1 VAAGVG
7 EETGELVAGG
17 LAADEGG
24 EADEQRL
31 RRGRRGATR
40 AGGSRGPGWGWP
52 AGRRPRGSGRA
63 RGSPASSSS
72 PAPSTVIGE
81 GAGARLAAR
90 PGAPREG
97 LADVVVLDAGHVRQ
111 EVGDERERDLDAGV
125 ADLHGE
131 VAGVDEDEL
140 AARGGACAGLTC
152 RRSDRRRRATA
163 ARWRRTGRGAGGRPP
178 AAGGR
183 RGRGRRLRSRPRY
196 WTKRAV
202 HLERGIV
209 AGRLAGGLQDDL
221 DASEA
226 AWRARLGD
234 AVGRPRFID
243 DARTRDEPDSR
254 KRHGGA
260 RPAMSGERGP
270 AHGLWCTATRRGC
283 HGSRR
288 RARCGPWDWARNGRH
303 KAVSAGAL
311 ALRLAAQVSRPGRP
325 EVARQVTDPG
335 LRAAQAAVVIA
346 VQIA

>member
-1 VAAGVG
+1 
-7 EETGELVAGG
+7 
-17 LAADEGG
+17 
-24 EADEQRL
+24 
-31 RRGRRGATR
+31 
-40 AGGSRGPGWGWP
+40 
-52 AGRRPRGSGRA
+52 
-63 RGSPASSSS
+63 
-72 PAPSTVIGE
+72 
-81 GAGARLAAR
+81 
-90 PGAPREG
+90 
-97 LADVVVLDAGHVRQ
+97 VVVGDAGHVRQ
-111 EVGDERERDLDAGV
+111 EVGHQREREVDAGV
-125 ADLHGE
+125 TDLHGD
-131 VAGVDEDEL
+131 VAGVEEHQL
-140 AARGGACAGLTC
+140 AAAAGV
-152 RRSDRRRRATA
+152 
-163 ARWRRTGRGAGGRPP
+163 AGGRLILAEPHLLAGDALP
-178 AAGGR
+178 DAQAIDHQRREIDAGPHGREIEAAILDEA
-183 RGRGRRLRSRPRY
+183 RGD
-196 WTKRAV
+196 
-202 HLERGIV
+202 LERGLV
-209 AGRLAGGLQDDL
+209 PGGLVGGLQHDL